1 MSIEE
6 KIRLNDN
13 ILQICAH
20 FNLTKSE
27 NYEQAHNEI
36 FIIFWCSS
44 SGDNKLQ
51 FYDTHI
57 CCISRILQN
66 SFLQFHNEKIKS
78 ISTPIF
84 ITDFIKILKRH
95 LNHQNN
101 NFKWHIMLIPWV
113 IFNSLYKVI
122 SILVEIE
129 ATMQIY
135 KIFDLACYRND
146 IEKTV
151 SSFQML
157 YSYTHIS
164 VHKHTSKC
172 GRTTS
177 SNNAIQSNLVYFLHL
192 RY

>member
-1 MSIEE
+1 MIIYSKFVHTLTWRNLRIMSKLTMKYLLSSDVPQVVTIS
-6 KIRLNDN
+6 
-13 ILQICAH
+13 
-20 FNLTKSE
+20 FNFM
-27 NYEQAHNEI
+27 I
-36 FIIFWCSS
+36 
-44 SGDNKLQ
+44 
-51 FYDTHI
+51 HI
-57 CCISRILQN
+57 CCISRILRN

-151 SSFQML
+151 GSFQML